1 MSQPQ
6 NMPSPGPIKLTN
18 GSPAFLGTITAILTQ
33 SVQFVIPE
41 PCRDY
46 QGFCI
51 VMGVGNITNPT
62 AILEGSLDGGQH
74 WFSLNSSTN
83 IVLGVSGLLT
93 GDAPAG
99 SADAFQ
105 CNGMGAG
112 CIFRFGYTAGVIVGN
127 INVFAMVG

>member
-6 NMPSPGPIKLTN
+6 NLPNPGTLKLTN
-18 GSPAFLGTITAILTQ
+18 GKPTNLGTISATLTQ

-51 VMGVGNITNPT
+51 VQGVGNITTPT
-62 AILEGSLDGGQH
+62 AILEGSLDGGNT

-83 IVLGVSGLLT
+83 IVLGVSNLLT
-93 GDAPAG
+93 GDPPAG

-105 CNGMGAG
+105 VNGMGAG
-112 CIFRFGYTAGVIVGN
+112 TLFRFGYTAGVITGSITVW
-127 INVFAMVG
+127 AMVG